1 MVSYIIK
8 QRYHVLSCKRA
19 DFHLEN
25 RIKINND
32 TTDGLTKMFGYSTY
46 SSINWEDEGFRKGSL
61 DYKLFFSKL
70 LLAESFNFDLH

>member
-32 TTDGLTKMFGYSTY
+32 TTDGLTKMFDYNTVQLIGKMRDLERDHWIINYSFLNY
-46 SSINWEDEGFRKGSL
+46 
-61 DYKLFFSKL
+61 Y
-70 LLAESFNFDLH
+70 